1 MSAPARP
8 RPRPRPRAKPSGSSD
23 AIPVGPTDSPDH
35 AASKP
40 INSINKGSLTASSET
55 MDASLVAEVASAES
69 TVIQE
74 VDDDDFD
81 IFAKRRNAYRTV
93 QPISEERIEPKLDQ
107 PGGISSTES
116 ESDYSD
122 GDGDGRRRKRK
133 RTTLNLPAWTQV
145 GYKEKSDRH
154 REDSA
159 SSRNYP
165 PGMSKAQR
173 AQMSRS
179 PSEGKRDRQ
188 ATRSESPARSRSVS
202 LTPPP
207 QIASIPSIPLHRL
220 THTIHTFLDDDDD
233 LAITSNNEW
242 THTSTG
248 VQLGGKSVDNSGMN
262 DDLAA
267 LIAKTRAK
275 LAAETTHAPHHTNVA
290 GGRAGSSSEVAGY
303 GADKV
308 NGDTFVD
315 RGIML
320 QLTVTMKQDPFR
332 AKVISERALKAY
344 EKPRVFTIG
353 SKCSLDP
360 IYEKLAEVLD
370 KEKEDLILTYNGER
384 IWSSNF
390 TPERLKIY
398 TDEKL
403 EGYEKEAWERT
414 QMYNQM
420 EQARKLREAELEMAE
435 RHAGVVP
442 AMPVAGEHA
451 PHEIDDEDDE
461 IAVTS
466 VNIVNPTTMAR
477 GTTISAAPGAEG
489 TPALEDDD
497 ADDDDAPDEDTAT
510 ILAFTLRG
518 KEGDVKAKAKATTK
532 MSALVAYYVKVKKI
546 ATQMGIELDGEILE
560 GESTVADSDLDD
572 GDMLSVVP
580 IK

>member
-23 AIPVGPTDSPDH
+23 AIPVGEPNPQGHT
-35 AASKP
+35 ASKTIIT
-40 INSINKGSLTASSET
+40 INRETLTASSKIV
-55 MDASLVAEVASAES
+55 DASTEGANTESAALEE
-69 TVIQE
+69 IADE
-74 VDDDDFD
+74 DFD
-81 IFAKRRNAYRTV
+81 IFARRRNAVKASRPLTEEHTV
-93 QPISEERIEPKLDQ
+93 PKSDQ
-107 PGGISSTES
+107 PGAVSVTES

-122 GDGDGRRRKRK
+122 GDGHGHRRKRK
-133 RTTLNLPAWTQV
+133 RNTLNLPAWTQV
-145 GYKEKSDRH
+145 GYKEKPDRH

-159 SSRNYP
+159 SSRSYP

-179 PSEGKRDRQ
+179 PSAGKRDRQ
-188 ATRSESPARSRSVS
+188 ATRSPSHARSRSVS

-207 QIASIPSIPLHRL
+207 QIASIPPIPSLRPAHA
-220 THTIHTFLDDDDD
+220 IHTFLDDDDD
-233 LAITSNNEW
+233 LANSTNNEW

-248 VQLGGKSVDNSGMN
+248 VQLGGKPTDDYGMN

-275 LAAETTHAPHHTNVA
+275 LAAETANALQHASVTGA
-290 GGRAGSSSEVAGY
+290 RAGSSSEVAGY
-303 GADKV
+303 GADRAS
-308 NGDTFVD
+308 GDSFVD

-320 QLTVTMKQDPFR
+320 QLTVTMKQDPIR

-353 SKCSLDP
+353 SKCPLDP

-370 KEKEDLILTYNGER
+370 KEKEDIILTYNGER

-398 TDEKL
+398 TDEKI
-403 EGYEKEAWERT
+403 EGYEKEAWEVT
-414 QMYNQM
+414 QAYNQI
-420 EQARKLREAELEMAE
+420 EQARKLREAELEMAQ
-435 RHAGVVP
+435 RHAE
-442 AMPVAGEHA
+442 VAHSVSA
-451 PHEIDDEDDE
+451 AATAAAHEIEEDDE

-466 VNIVNPTTMAR
+466 VNIVNPATKGR
-477 GTTISAAPGAEG
+477 GLSSSAALGAEG
-489 TPALEDDD
+489 TPALDDG
-497 ADDDDAPDEDTAT
+497 ADDDDDADEDTAT
-510 ILAFTLRG
+510 ILALTLRG
-518 KEGDVKAKAKATTK
+518 KEGDARAKAKATTK

-546 ATQMGIELDGEILE
+546 VTKMSIELDGEILE
-560 GESTVADSDLDD
+560 GESTVADADLDD

-580 IK
+580 TK